1 MMNEGAAEQQSF
13 NVDKIALSA
22 NKMPSKTS
30 IAEEE
35 KSMPGSKCSEDKLTL
50 MR

>member
-1 MMNEGAAEQQSF
+1 MKVAAEQQSF

-30 IAEEE
+30 IAKEE
-35 KSMPGSKCSEDKLTL
+35 KSVPDFIRQAVSFVKD
-50 MR
+50 